1 MSSNFQVDLTSLGL
15 KMNYLYE
22 VLATTYSIKNNKL
35 VPNTAAMGIRLLENN
50 AIKIW
55 PFPNTTTYK
64 NLDST
69 KLIILNFVDDI
80 FLYAIASLKDNY
92 ISNNIQRSTE
102 QDYNY
107 FPFDVKNEHKA
118 IFKGITLDN
127 SIYLPYLNQAWA
139 IISCVATNK
148 NQVVKTDNLGQVELA
163 EISLSIISYE
173 KFKESFKL
181 YNRAENLTLET
192 IILATKLY
200 VAKEKKDKTLF
211 NKIKH
216 KIEDNINEI
225 LRFGKNSSA
234 LKAIEYVKDYVSK
247 LRI

>member
-1 MSSNFQVDLTSLGL
+1 MSSNYKVDLTSIGL
-15 KMNYLYE
+15 KTNYLYE
-22 VLATTYSIKNNKL
+22 VLATTYSIKDNKI
-35 VPNTAAMGIRLLENN
+35 VPNTAAMGIRLLENKT
-50 AIKIW
+50 IKIW

-64 NLDST
+64 NLDNT

-80 FLYAIASLKDNY
+80 FLYAITSLKGNDM
-92 ISNNIQRSTE
+92 SKNIETSSE
-102 QDYNY
+102 QFYNY
-107 FPFDVKNEHKA
+107 FPFDVKHEHAA
-118 IFKGITLDN
+118 IFKGITSDN
-127 SIYLPYLNQAWA
+127 FVLLPYVNQAWA

-148 NQVVKTDNLGQVELA
+148 NQTVKTDNLGHVDLV
-163 EISLSIISYE
+163 EISLSVIFCE

-216 KIEDNINEI
+216 KIEENINEI
-225 LRFGKNSSA
+225 LRFGKNASA

>member
-1 MSSNFQVDLTSLGL
+1 MSSNFQVDLTSIGL
-15 KMNYLYE
+15 KINYLYE

-35 VPNTAAMGIRLLENN
+35 VPNTAAMGIKLLESNT
-50 AIKIW
+50 IKII

-69 KLIILNFVDDI
+69 KLITLNFVDDI
-80 FLYAIASLKDNY
+80 FLYAIASLKGNY
-92 ISNNIQRSTE
+92 ISSSTE
-102 QDYNY
+102 TLTEQYYNLY
-107 FPFDVKNEHKA
+107 PFDVKKEHKA
-118 IFKGITLDN
+118 IFKGITQDN
-127 SIYLPYLNQAWA
+127 IIHLPYLNQAWA

-148 NQVVKTDNLGQVELA
+148 NHTVKTDNLGQVKLV
-163 EISLSIISYE
+163 EISLSVISYE

-216 KIEDNINEI
+216 KIEENINDV
-225 LRFGKNSSA
+225 LRFGKNLSA
-234 LKAIEYVKDYVSK
+234 LKSIEYIKDYVSS